1 MKPSIKTITVRTL
14 VNFLLVLAIIMLI
27 ITGLNFRALSKQA
40 LEDQALSHAE
50 LVRAG
55 LTAHMKADIMDKRD
69 YFLQEIQQL
78 HQVNRLTIIRSN
90 EVSNQFGRARA
101 LEHEVDNVDAI
112 ARKAFETM
120 KPVFVLH
127 EFSYNPTIRAVVPYI
142 ASPAGS
148 LNCLACHNVVEGTVL
163 GAVDIEMDASK
174 YRNHSLMVIGG
185 MLVISL
191 VFMVL
196 ILINTK
202 RTIQRHVQGPL
213 DTLVD
218 QTMDA
223 YEKRE
228 PVSPDQFHTKEFS
241 NVANEINLFNSKII
255 AHQGL
260 LQQKN
265 DELVALNNEIEK
277 TLRET
282 VFTMG
287 VIEEQRS
294 KETGNHTHRVSLYSQ
309 LLARKIGLSEKDIDL
324 IAAAAPLHD
333 LGKIGIPDSI
343 LLKPGR
349 LTDEEHE
356 IMKNHTRIGYTMLSH
371 SKRDILKAGGI
382 IALQHHEKWDG
393 SGYPQG
399 LKGEEIH
406 IYGRIIALADVFDAL
421 AFRRVYK
428 EAWELTRVIT
438 WITEQRGKHFDP
450 TLVDVFLESQD
461 EITDIIK
468 RYPAD
473 LS

>member
-14 VNFLLVLAIIMLI
+14 VNFLLVLAVVMLV

-69 YFLQEIQQL
+69 YFLEEIQQL
-78 HQVNRLTIIRSN
+78 HQINRLNVIRSN

-101 LEHEVDNVDAI
+101 IEHEVDNVDAI
-112 ARKAFETM
+112 ARRAFDTM
-120 KPVFVLH
+120 EPIFVLN
-127 EFSYNPTIRAVVPYI
+127 EFSYKPTIRAVVPYI
-142 ASPAGS
+142 ASPVGS
-148 LNCLACHNVVEGTVL
+148 LNCLACHNVAEGTVL

-174 YRNHSLMVIGG
+174 YRNHSLVIISG
-185 MLVISL
+185 MLIISFI
-191 VFMVL
+191 FMVL
-196 ILINTK
+196 ILMNTK

-218 QTMDA
+218 KAMDA
-223 YEKRE
+223 YVKKE
-228 PVSPDQFHTKEFS
+228 PVSPDQFDTEEFS
-241 NVANEINLFNSKII
+241 NVANEINLFNSEII
-255 AHQGL
+255 AHQDL

-265 DELVALNNEIEK
+265 DELIALNDEIEK

-294 KETGNHTHRVSLYSQ
+294 KETSNHTQRVSLYSQ
-309 LLARKIGLSEKDIDL
+309 LLARKLGLSDHDIDL

-343 LLKPGR
+343 LLKPDR

-371 SKRDILKAGGI
+371 SERDILKAGGI

-399 LKGEEIH
+399 LKGEDIH
-406 IYGRIIALADVFDAL
+406 IYGRIVALADVFDAL
-421 AFRRVYK
+421 TFRRVYK
-428 EAWELTRVIT
+428 EAWEPVRVT
-438 WITEQRGKHFDP
+438 SWLKEQRGKHFDP
-450 TLVDVFLESQD
+450 TLIDLFLESQD
-461 EITDIIK
+461 EITDITK

-473 LS
+473 L